1 LRPGASVGEANVPL
15 LATTWWFFV
24 SLFVHLTAS
33 PLLIATLAGLNP
45 DALIFTV
52 FVAVA
57 AGLDAPATASAS
69 TVSAVN
75 TSVRMLYPLG
85 LRRLVLLPDAPGAKK
100 FRLLTGPLQGR
111 ARAVRA

>member
-1 LRPGASVGEANVPL
+1 L
-15 LATTWWFFV
+15 LATTWWFLV

-33 PLLIATLAGLNP
+33 PVLIVTLVGLKP
-45 DALIFTV
+45 DAVILTV

-69 TVSAVN
+69 TVTAVN

-85 LRRLVLLPDAPGAKK
+85 CG
-100 FRLLTGPLQGR
+100 
-111 ARAVRA
+111 VRTAS